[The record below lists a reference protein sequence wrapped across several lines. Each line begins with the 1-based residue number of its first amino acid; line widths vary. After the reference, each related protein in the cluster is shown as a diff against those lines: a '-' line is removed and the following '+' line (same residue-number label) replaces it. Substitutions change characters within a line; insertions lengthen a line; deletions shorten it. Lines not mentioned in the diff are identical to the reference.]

1 MIVVSAGVV
10 RHDGRIMLCQRKPEV
25 HNGLKWEFPGG
36 KLEKGESP
44 EAALRR
50 ELREELN
57 IDVEV
62 GRVMDVMVHSYPDR
76 DVMIL
81 FYPCTIKKGEPETI
95 DCNAIA
101 WVQPDNFLNYDL
113 AAGDRC
119 FVERNMR
126 HFTPESV

>member
-10 RHDGRIMLCQRKPEV
+10 RRDGRIMICQRRPEV

-50 ELREELN
+50 ELKEELD

-62 GRVMDVMVHSYPDR
+62 GRVLDVMLHSYPDR

-81 FYPCTIKKGEPETI
+81 FYPCEIIEGEPAAV
-95 DCNAIA
+95 DCNAVE
-101 WVQPDNFLNYDL
+101 WVLPTEIRGYDL
-113 AAGDRC
+113 ADGDRR
-119 FVERNMR
+119 FVERNTR
-126 HFTPESV
+126 HFAPEFV

>member
-10 RHDGRIMLCQRKPEV
+10 RRDGRIMICQRKPDV

-44 EAALRR
+44 EEALRR

-57 IDVEV
+57 IDAEV
-62 GRVMDVMVHSYPDR
+62 GRIMDVMYHSYPDR
-76 DVMIL
+76 DVLIL
-81 FYPCTIKKGEPETI
+81 FYGCRILEGEPQTV
-95 DCNAIA
+95 DCNAVE
-101 WVQPDNFLNYDL
+101 WVLPDDLLKYDF
-113 AAGDRC
+113 AGGDRR

-126 HFTPESV
+126 HFALEFV